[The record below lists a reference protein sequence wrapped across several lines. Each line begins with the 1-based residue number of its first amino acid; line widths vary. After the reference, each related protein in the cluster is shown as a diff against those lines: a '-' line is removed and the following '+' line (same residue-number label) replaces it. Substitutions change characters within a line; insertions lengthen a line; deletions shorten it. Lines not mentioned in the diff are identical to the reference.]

1 MKLNLQE
8 MPFSTRGS
16 YMVVGYHEGTFNG
29 QEIKKG
35 IYLRTVHG
43 MAQMPFIAQLIP
55 VNGDEELSYTVEA
68 QPHALEVKC
77 GCGVITFSFADADT
91 LVITG
96 KGEMFGIRFEILHQ
110 GSFEMIEPVMTDRG
124 LSYLVNSFGTK
135 TRYMLT
141 CQGGKENLDQKWN
154 VSGAM
159 HAAFQ
164 VDAVDRT
171 FTVVLEEIEDS
182 WYQKNTVYDIDQVC
196 EYAKKE
202 FDMFYQ
208 SMPVVPE
215 RFEEARRKAA
225 YVNWS
230 SIVKKKGF
238 LKRDTMFMSK
248 NWMCNVWTW
257 DHCFNA
263 MALAYENPQEAWN
276 QFMLPFDNQT
286 ETGRLPDSIND
297 SLIIDN
303 YCKPPIHGWTLRHLK
318 RIMHLDKDQEYEAY
332 QGLSKWTEWWLNY
345 RDQDHDGLCEYTHG
359 NDSGWDNSTVFHELP
374 PVTSPDLATFLIIQ
388 MEELANLA
396 DAIGRTEEME
406 QWNHRTE
413 KMKQQLFSQLF
424 DGEKPIAIRTITRE
438 KIDSESL
445 LVYMPILLGM
455 ELPEDKKQY
464 MIRQLKSKRFCTEH
478 GLATES
484 PQSPLYESDG
494 YWRGPIWA
502 PSTMLLADG
511 LWECGEKEFVK
522 SLTEKFCEMVLKSGC
537 AENFDALTGDGLRD
551 RAYTWTASVMLVMA
565 HEFLAEET
573 EGTKLI

>member
-1 MKLNLQE
+1 
-8 MPFSTRGS
+8 
-16 YMVVGYHEGTFNG
+16 
-29 QEIKKG
+29 
-35 IYLRTVHG
+35 
-43 MAQMPFIAQLIP
+43 
-55 VNGDEELSYTVEA
+55 
-68 QPHALEVKC
+68 
-77 GCGVITFSFADADT
+77 
-91 LVITG
+91 
-96 KGEMFGIRFEILHQ
+96 
-110 GSFEMIEPVMTDRG
+110 
-124 LSYLVNSFGTK
+124 
-135 TRYMLT
+135 
-141 CQGGKENLDQKWN
+141 
-154 VSGAM
+154 
-159 HAAFQ
+159 
-164 VDAVDRT
+164 
-171 FTVVLEEIEDS
+171 
-182 WYQKNTVYDIDQVC
+182 
-196 EYAKKE
+196 
-202 FDMFYQ
+202 
-208 SMPVVPE
+208 
-215 RFEEARRKAA
+215 
-225 YVNWS
+225 
-230 SIVKKKGF
+230 
-238 LKRDTMFMSK
+238 
-248 NWMCNVWTW
+248 
-257 DHCFNA
+257 
-263 MALAYENPQEAWN
+263 
-276 QFMLPFDNQT
+276 
-286 ETGRLPDSIND
+286 
-297 SLIIDN
+297 
-303 YCKPPIHGWTLRHLK
+303 
-318 RIMHLDKDQEYEAY
+318 MHLDKDQEYEAY

-388 MEELANLA
+388 MEELANLT

-406 QWNHRTE
+406 HWNHRAE

-565 HEFLAEET
+565 HEFLAEEI